1 MSITR
6 RIQLSLVLA
15 SLWGNIGW
23 PQSPRSTVPV
33 SGPQLYQSKTFQV
46 YTDLPAKD
54 AQDLLNRL
62 ETMIQLVSKYFGQPC
77 RKQIRMYVA
86 DDLSKWSAEDLA
98 NMTPEGLQSIRTGG
112 GLTVTRVQQIVG
124 GPKIDAEAIV
134 FAVSRRGTPLHEAIH
149 AYCGLTFGSTGPVW
163 YSEGMA
169 EVGKY
174 WRDGDKGVNA
184 SPEVIDYL
192 KSRPAKPLRE
202 IVDNPLEKTGDSRQN
217 YAWRWVLCHLLGYN
231 GNYSDRFKPLGL
243 AMMAE
248 KNTGFNDAYGT
259 QFREIEFEYH
269 LFLKDVEPGYRCD
282 LCTWDWKTRFKPLAG
297 NVVSLVRVDAQ
308 KGWQASRVT
317 VTAGQSYIV
326 TIDGEWSTGKER
338 EVSDDPIGSLVGIL
352 FNDYELSE
360 PMTISATEPFV
371 APSDGKLYLRCLDDW
386 GKLADNS
393 GTKTVKIRLESKP

>member
-1 MSITR
+1 MGPQQDR
-6 RIQLSLVLA
+6 ELPVWRSLMF
-15 SLWGNIGW
+15 
-23 PQSPRSTVPV
+23 VPV
-33 SGPQLYQSKTFQV
+33 NV
-46 YTDLPAKD
+46 
-54 AQDLLNRL
+54 
-62 ETMIQLVSKYFGQPC
+62 
-77 RKQIRMYVA
+77 RKFVDKA
-86 DDLSKWSAEDLA
+86 P
-98 NMTPEGLQSIRTGG
+98 T
-112 GLTVTRVQQIVG
+112 
-124 GPKIDAEAIV
+124 IDADAIV

-184 SPEVIDYL
+184 TPEVIDYL

-202 IVDNPLEKTGDSRQN
+202 IVDNPLEQTGDSWQN
-217 YAWRWVLCHLLGYN
+217 YAWRWVVCHLLGYN

-248 KNTGFNDAYGT
+248 KNTGFDDAYGT

-297 NVVSLVRVDAQ
+297 TAVTVARVDAQ

-317 VTAGQSYIV
+317 VTAGQSYTV
-326 TIDGEWSTGKER
+326 TIDGEWSTG
-338 EVSDDPIGSLVGIL
+338 SADATDDAHVGSLIGVL

-360 PMTISATEPFV
+360 PFALSAKEPFV
-371 APSDGKLYLRCLDDW
+371 SPGDGKLYLRCLDDW
-386 GKLADNS
+386 GRLADNS
-393 GTKTVKIRLESKP
+393 GTKTVRIKLDAN